1 MSFPC
6 FRKKEYVKYL
16 KEKHNIIAEWQ
27 VPHSPETNMLDLCVW
42 MALQSYTD
50 HLHKKKVMQPYALA
64 ESVYEAYAKI
74 NSNVVKKAH
83 EQWKLVLKLI
93 IAGRGSNNLVES
105 SRGLKVNLANLPS
118 VPDLDSD
125 DEETVRG
132 LIQKAEDEDVVA
144 RNGDG
149 GNNTG
154 TD

>member
-1 MSFPC
+1 M
-6 FRKKEYVKYL
+6 
-16 KEKHNIIAEWQ
+16 
-27 VPHSPETNMLDLCVW
+27 
-42 MALQSYTD
+42 
-50 HLHKKKVMQPYALA
+50 
-64 ESVYEAYAKI
+64 
-74 NSNVVKKAH
+74 
-83 EQWKLVLKLI
+83 KLI